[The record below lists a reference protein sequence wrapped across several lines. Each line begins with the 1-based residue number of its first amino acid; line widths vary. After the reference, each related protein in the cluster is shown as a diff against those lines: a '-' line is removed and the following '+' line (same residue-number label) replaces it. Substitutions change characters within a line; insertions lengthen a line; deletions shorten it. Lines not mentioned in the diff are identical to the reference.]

1 MILYHFKM
9 IFLLLN
15 EVFDL
20 VSEDIE
26 WFKPVELHTKW
37 GRRGHIREPLGNLFT
52 DDYIGGIVL

>member
-9 IFLLLN
+9 IFLLN
-15 EVFDL
+15 EVFGL